1 MTPQQYLY
9 KLALAHYR
17 YRRAYLGSD
26 WERTQRI
33 LIYTY
38 QRLYHA
44 ATGTWPTMALINET
58 IRRYAVEFC
67 SPSLPSVPN
76 NIYATNS
83 GPGGPDCEAKSIRT
97 CRCSPAAWKPITM
110 PNRISPEEARR
121 RLRKGIRVENPLG
134 EKVTLDS
141 RLEQHWQR
149 GNKSQADINA
159 RLAALPLIEEV
170 VKNPA
175 EIWENPNGSRT
186 YLSSVVNPYQPN
198 GKSYTV
204 AFTQSADNTVL
215 ETYHIN
221 DRISFNKRQGKQL
234 WPKK

>member
-1 MTPQQYLY
+1 MTPQTPP
-9 KLALAHYR
+9 K
-17 YRRAYLGSD
+17 
-26 WERTQRI
+26 RTAANYVYGPGAPI
-33 LIYTY
+33 GY
-38 QRLYHA
+38 QPPSRLTNCVYGPGA
-44 ATGTWPTMALINET
+44 PI
-58 IRRYAVEFC
+58 
-67 SPSLPSVPN
+67 
-76 NIYATNS
+76 TNS

-97 CRCSPAAWKPITM
+97 CRCSPATWKPITM

-149 GNKSQADINA
+149 ANKSQADINA

-215 ETYHIN
+215 ETYFL
-221 DRISFNKRQGKQL
+221 DSKQVGLKREGKKL
-234 WPKK
+234 YERAVAPGT

>member
-1 MTPQQYLY
+1 MTPQIPQKRTDTTAAIYVY
-9 KLALAHYR
+9 GPGVPIGYQPAARPANYVYDPGAPIR
-17 YRRAYLGSD
+17 Y
-26 WERTQRI
+26 QPI
-33 LIYTY
+33 
-38 QRLYHA
+38 
-44 ATGTWPTMALINET
+44 
-58 IRRYAVEFC
+58 
-67 SPSLPSVPN
+67 
-76 NIYATNS
+76 TNS

-221 DRISFNKRQGKQL
+221 DRITSNKRQGKQL
-234 WPKK
+234 WPKR

>member
-1 MTPQQYLY
+1 MIPQTPP
-9 KLALAHYR
+9 K
-17 YRRAYLGSD
+17 
-26 WERTQRI
+26 RTTI
-33 LIYTY
+33 NYVYGPGAPIGY
-38 QRLYHA
+38 QPPPRLTNCVY
-44 ATGTWPTMALINET
+44 GPG
-58 IRRYAVEFC
+58 
-67 SPSLPSVPN
+67 VP
-76 NIYATNS
+76 IGYQPGAPITNS

-97 CRCSPAAWKPITM
+97 CRCSPATWKPITM

-149 GNKSQADINA
+149 ANKSQADINA

-221 DRISFNKRQGKQL
+221 DRITSNKRQGKQL
-234 WPKK
+234 WPKR